1 MPEVPARLLRWLS
14 MNILIE
20 NAESLEYLTGTSL
33 WSKNIVDARRFAN
46 TGIAFAAAKKEP
58 IGKFNIVGY
67 ITETKQFVNMDHGR
81 GKGVEAVAA

>member
-1 MPEVPARLLRWLS
+1 MPEVPARLLTWLA

-20 NAESLEYLTGTSL
+20 NADSLEYLTGTSL

-46 TGIAFAAAKKEP
+46 TGIAFAAAKTEP
-58 IGKFNIVGY
+58 IGKFNLVGY
-67 ITETKQFVNMDHGR
+67 STETKQFVNMDHGR